1 MKTDGW
7 WPASWQLHPPPRTQ
21 RQAQK
26 TKSIVYCATIVGFAA
41 EIDLGLKDGFMLL
54 MNEGGPS

>member
-1 MKTDGW
+1 MAGGQL
-7 WPASWQLHPPPRTQ
+7 ASSHRTQ

>member
-1 MKTDGW
+1 MAGGQLASSCTRR
-7 WPASWQLHPPPRTQ
+7 PALRDKHK
-21 RQAQK
+21 K